1 MLKYPEGLLSGHI
14 LKYRLIHRSQPVFFC
29 SLALFSEVIS
39 ILSVLLSQYFSTFK
53 EVLAICSLLLDK
65 ELWTKL

>member
-1 MLKYPEGLLSGHI
+1 MLKYPEVLLSGHI

-39 ILSVLLSQYFSTFK
+39 ILSVLLSQYFSTSLK
-53 EVLAICSLLLDK
+53 VLKYCLGSTAVLA
-65 ELWTKL
+65 